1 MLAPDTVLNDH
12 YRTSYTADER
22 PDAVIYRAIDTRDN
36 RPVLI
41 AELPQHTPEA
51 LEHAR
56 LIAAQ
61 LATIQVDGLM
71 PLRDYFA
78 VDTNLYMVVDDTGGQ
93 DLERMLRSRG
103 GPLTETAVL
112 GQVETLL
119 GVLEQLHSKK
129 PELLLGDLRTTD
141 MWATPEGKLLLAP
154 FPLVRAIGN
163 EVSPYRAPE
172 LANPQHEP
180 TTSSDMYAFCAVI
193 YQLLTGW
200 APPAASQREA
210 GTPLNAPRTLNSSVS
225 TLTEQMVLRG
235 LELKPGN
242 RYQAA
247 RELRRALDMVRLMGD
262 RPLGAVQPPLQG
274 QVLLTQPQPQPPAQP
289 TYPQPGYPPPTY
301 PQPGY
306 PPPPVPVPPPG
317 EGTAS
322 PPPGGPLPPVPPSY
336 PPPAQPAVGA
346 PPPGYPPLG
355 GQPQYAGYAQALPPA
370 AAPAPRNNT
379 CLIAIIALLAV
390 LALAICV
397 IGAWIAFMLSTG
409 RAGFLPG
416 FAAMAPTAL
425 ATTAANPTAQPPTVA
440 PTGGPV
446 QAGQAATTVP
456 VAPAA
461 NPGAFSL
468 ASSQAITA
476 TRTITQ
482 SVLGP
487 VSVGPEG
494 TQMAVGVGR
503 QIQLRNGTS
512 LEVQSTLNGH
522 TGNIYTML
530 FAPKAT
536 PQLLASGAENE
547 NTVRLWDVT
556 NGTQLRALE
565 GHTGWIRSLA
575 FTADGKTL
583 ASGSTDNTIK
593 LWDVASGT
601 LLRTLTGHTDFLGG
615 IGFSPDGTRLASASR
630 DGSVRM
636 WDVASGTQRSGFS
649 FTMPAD
655 PNANPAA
662 PFWATGLSFSP
673 DGNTLA
679 VGSTDRN
686 IYMLNAETG
695 SELRKLQGHTG
706 WVVLRGLSFS
716 PDGTSVASSGLD
728 GTIRVWN
735 AETGA
740 ERTRIDNGLEVLN
753 ISWGSDSTR
762 VVSSSDESGA
772 IVVWNVEAAQPQ
784 VVQSALVGQGLLTAL
799 SYSSDGSVLA
809 SGGIND
815 ITGRLR

>member
-1 MLAPDTVLNDH
+1 
-12 YRTSYTADER
+12 
-22 PDAVIYRAIDTRDN
+22 
-36 RPVLI
+36 
-41 AELPQHTPEA
+41 
-51 LEHAR
+51 
-56 LIAAQ
+56 
-61 LATIQVDGLM
+61 
-71 PLRDYFA
+71 
-78 VDTNLYMVVDDTGGQ
+78 
-93 DLERMLRSRG
+93 
-103 GPLTETAVL
+103 
-112 GQVETLL
+112 
-119 GVLEQLHSKK
+119 
-129 PELLLGDLRTTD
+129 
-141 MWATPEGKLLLAP
+141 
-154 FPLVRAIGN
+154 
-163 EVSPYRAPE
+163 
-172 LANPQHEP
+172 
-180 TTSSDMYAFCAVI
+180 
-193 YQLLTGW
+193 
-200 APPAASQREA
+200 
-210 GTPLNAPRTLNSSVS
+210 
-225 TLTEQMVLRG
+225 
-235 LELKPGN
+235 
-242 RYQAA
+242 
-247 RELRRALDMVRLMGD
+247 
-262 RPLGAVQPPLQG
+262 
-274 QVLLTQPQPQPPAQP
+274 
-289 TYPQPGYPPPTY
+289 
-301 PQPGY
+301 
-306 PPPPVPVPPPG
+306 
-317 EGTAS
+317 
-322 PPPGGPLPPVPPSY
+322 
-336 PPPAQPAVGA
+336 
-346 PPPGYPPLG
+346 
-355 GQPQYAGYAQALPPA
+355 
-370 AAPAPRNNT
+370 
-379 CLIAIIALLAV
+379 LIAIIALLAV

-809 SGGIND
+809 SGGINGIIRLNRLVQND
-815 ITGRLR
+815 QRLLTGGAPALNYLTFLQNAQMAALSDDGSVNLLSFNQQQSSQELQGLNGAGVTMAASPDRRLLAVGSAEGRIAVWEVSSGRLLQNMDTQKGRIYSLAFSGDGQKVVAMGSGENPDVSVWDVQSGAAGPRFSIGAEQATALAVQNNGPQIATANRGGTLRLWDVNNGSSIREIRPDRQDVWFSGVAYSPDGSVLATGATDGLVEFWNPGTGERVGAIQVSNGGVLSMAFRSDGAQLAVSTRDGNIHLLEPMR